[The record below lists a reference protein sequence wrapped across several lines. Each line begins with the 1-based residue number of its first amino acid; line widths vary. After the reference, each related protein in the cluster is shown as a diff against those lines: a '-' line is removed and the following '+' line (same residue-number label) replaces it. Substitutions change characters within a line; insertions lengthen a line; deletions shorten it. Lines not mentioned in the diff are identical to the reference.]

1 VARWTSYH
9 TAELTKAIIT
19 GLSTEGLSFI
29 EAMVQCPTAYG
40 RRNKLREVTD
50 QVEWMRTHAILLQ
63 KVRRME
69 QEGTPIPEEHFT
81 VGEFVRRHRPA
92 MGVRR

>member
-1 VARWTSYH
+1 MCSSD
-9 TAELTKAIIT
+9 L
-19 GLSTEGLSFI
+19 
-29 EAMVQCPTAYG
+29 
-40 RRNKLREVTD
+40 VTD